1 MRLGLVSVLL
11 GAILILAP
19 HAIAGTVTAVPEG
32 NASAA
37 VVIKINGLEYKS
49 CVYDGTTI
57 IYTSNGPGCFVDG
70 VDDGAVVRVES
81 SPIRRRRSSTSRARP
96 RRSALEGISASSR
109 SARPGLSRHPFPRP
123 CASGS
128 RSRRSSRCRRR
139 ARVPAQSPAHQAAS
153 TAGRPA
159 RRRWR
164 PGQRSSS
171 LRPRPPGRPSPA
183 GPGVPR
189 STRKVIAASSLTS
202 TANVTATFA
211 AALTLTV
218 ALDGAGTVTSTGQPA
233 IACGGG
239 QSACAVNVASGAT
252 LTLTATPADGYAFA
266 GWNGA
271 GCSGTEPCTV
281 EVTQSVTVTATFL
294 AQAVDASVTG
304 WRTAKIGS
312 VRTTRVTIAAGEPVD
327 VAITIARRGVVLA
340 TRTVRGFDGTGTL
353 RVRIPRGVRGG
364 KATLTVTLT
373 NEADATKRTRAG
385 IRIPPR

>member
-81 SPIRRRRSSTSRARP
+81 FPDPATSIEYLSCPTTPFGP
-96 RRSALEGISASSR
+96 RGNFCEFTVG
-109 SARPGLSRHPFPRP
+109 
-123 CASGS
+123 
-128 RSRRSSRCRRR
+128 
-139 ARVPAQSPAHQAAS
+139 
-153 TAGRPA
+153 
-159 RRRWR
+159 
-164 PGQRSSS
+164 
-171 LRPRPPGRPSPA
+171 PA
-183 GPGVPR
+183 GPFQAPLPQTVRVRFTIAPKLTVQTAGTGTGTVTGTPGGINCGTTCSATLAPG
-189 STRKVIAASSLTS
+189 STIVLTATPAAGSTFTGWTGCTSVDAQGHCSVVVTS

-294 AQAVDASVTG
+294 AQAVDAAVTG

-353 RVRIPRGVRGG
+353 RVRIPRGVTGG